1 MQRIIRLNQQM
12 LKPQLLFPENFQ
24 TQLRSDS
31 NFIFPIVFICFLDAS
46 ISFLDIQQ
54 LFFRQEEVE
63 VARASVGFFLLLSAL
78 KYIFG

>member
-54 LFFRQEEVE
+54 LFFRQEAQVLQEHQWVFSGYL
-63 VARASVGFFLLLSAL
+63 VP
-78 KYIFG
+78 